1 MSVESILLQYVQKI
15 SVLGFQLRDFLFSV
29 LKDIQEEADDSSNII
44 SYNYGKGY
52 SNIICTI
59 IPSKKGIKL
68 GFYKGSEL
76 PDPDKLLTGSGKV
89 HKFVEIKSKSDLSNP
104 ALLKLVQEAVKA
116 YHKRI
121 NSQK

>member
-1 MSVESILLQYVQKI
+1 VSVESILLQYVQKI